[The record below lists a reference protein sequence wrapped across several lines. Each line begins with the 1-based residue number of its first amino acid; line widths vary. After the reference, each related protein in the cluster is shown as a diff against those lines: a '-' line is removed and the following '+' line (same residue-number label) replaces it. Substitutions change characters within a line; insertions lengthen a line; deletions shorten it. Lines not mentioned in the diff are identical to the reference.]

1 MNDVYTVKSGDA
13 LSLIAQ
19 KHNTTE
25 KKLLELNTF
34 IVDRHHIEV
43 GQKIQLPTSMQR
55 KVINVLKKINKAI
68 QENTPDTLPEES
80 EVGCQKPKPIEKEE
94 VILVVGTEE
103 HSANYGNKMMFPAQ
117 AVREIRQNYSNL
129 DYITILI
136 FTDGY
141 NSEELKEVE
150 ESSRLHN
157 PNTNFIKINS
167 TVNLIS
173 HINNGTKKITRLE
186 PNSKNHLVKVKAIKF
201 FTHGLPS
208 ILTFGY
214 EGQNDLKQRFQI
226 EHVSQ
231 LKRTSFIPK
240 ANIYSYACRTGN
252 TSWDETFGNNWKN
265 NVKPENS
272 LAQELANH
280 LDAKV
285 HAYLRRS
292 LYLSTWNDGGDK
304 EFQKNYEQIEDE
316 SLNED
321 LWRPDRWDQWDE
333 ALWNDQGAYAPPTVA
348 STPIGDIPK
357 EMYIFEKN
365 KEPRSK

>member
-1 MNDVYTVKSGDA
+1 MMNDVYTVKSGDA

-19 KHNTTE
+19 KYNTTE

-43 GQKIQLPTSMQR
+43 GQKIQLPTSTQR
-55 KVINVLKKINKAI
+55 KVINVLKAINKAI
-68 QENTPDTLPEES
+68 QENTPDTLPEDS
-80 EVGCQKPKPIEKEE
+80 GIGCQKPKPIEKEE
-94 VILVVGTEE
+94 VILVVGTEQ

-117 AVREIRQNYSNL
+117 AIREVNQNYSSQE
-129 DYITILI
+129 YVTILM
-136 FTDGY
+136 FTDGF
-141 NSEELKEVE
+141 NAEELTQVE
-150 ESSRLHN
+150 ESAISHN
-157 PNTNFIKINS
+157 SNVDFIKINS
-167 TVNLIS
+167 TTELIK
-173 HINNGTKKITRLE
+173 HINDGTEKVTRLK
-186 PNSKNHLVKVKAIKF
+186 PNSKNHFVKVKTIKF

-214 EGQNDLKQRFQI
+214 EGKNDLKQRFQI

-252 TSWDETFGNNWKN
+252 ISWDETFGNNWKS

-316 SLNED
+316 SINGMP
-321 LWRPDRWDQWDE
+321 WRPHKWDE
-333 ALWNDQGAYAPPTVA
+333 ALWNDAGAYAPPTVA

-357 EMYIFEKN
+357 TMYIFEKN